1 MIKAIIFDMDGV
13 ISDTE
18 RIYGE
23 ISEAYLKEHGI
34 IMSARETSLR
44 YAGLT
49 FPLMFADLFAKHN
62 ISYSPEDATRE
73 VMKRSLKAFETD
85 VQPMHGALALIDA
98 LSRKNFKLGVA
109 SGAKLYLIDMILSR
123 LDLKNKFHTLTSSE
137 EVARG
142 KPYPYIFLLT
152 AQRLGVQPEECVVIE
167 DGLHGMIG
175 AKKAGMKVVALDT
188 HGDLEQTHTDLYTD
202 LIVQSLEELNAE
214 AISRL

>member
-85 VQPMHGALALIDA
+85 VQPMPGALALIDA

-109 SGAKLYLIDMILSR
+109 SGAHLYLIDIILSR
-123 LDLKNKFHTLTSSE
+123 LNVKERFHALTSSE
-137 EVARG
+137 EVSQG
-142 KPYPYIFLLT
+142 KPHPDIFLLT

-167 DGLHGMIG
+167 DGVYGMIG
-175 AKKAGMKVVALDT
+175 ATKAGMKVIALDT
-188 HGDLEQTHTDLYTD
+188 HGDLEQTDARTYADLM
-202 LIVQSLEELNAE
+202 VQRLEELNAE

>member
-23 ISEAYLKEHGI
+23 VSEAYLKEHGI

-73 VMKRSLKAFETD
+73 VMQRSLKAFETD
-85 VQPMHGALALIDA
+85 VQPMPGALELIHVLHTA
-98 LSRKNFKLGVA
+98 NLKLGVA
-109 SGAKLYLIDMILSR
+109 SGAHLYLIDLILSR
-123 LDLKNKFHTLTSSE
+123 LNVKDWFHALTSSE

-142 KPYPYIFLLT
+142 KPHPDIFLLT

-167 DGLHGMIG
+167 DGMHGMIG
-175 AKKAGMKVVALDT
+175 AKKAGMKVVALNT
-188 HGDLEQTHTDLYTD
+188 HGDLEQTDARTYADVM
-202 LIVQSLEELNAE
+202 VQSLGELNVDV
-214 AISRL
+214 ISRL